1 MKHRTRWLVLCVAL
15 LTSALLALP
24 TAGLAEHDN
33 REFFGPISDLGHSPF
48 ASGPGPFDNINSDL
62 AFWGNTAYQGN
73 FNGFRI
79 IDLGDGA
86 NPDAGI
92 RYDQCN
98 GGQGDVMIW
107 DDLLIRTWDSP
118 AGATAVCGEME
129 DPENPGTMIP
139 RPVPLGFEG
148 LHFFDVSDPNDIE
161 LVHEVP
167 LNQARMQ
174 ADFGRNGC
182 GSHTATL
189 VPDQDTGRLFIYNGA
204 SNGNCPGTEIIEVFP
219 DDVTES
225 DFMRFENLGRSC
237 HDIAVFLGEVK
248 RGVCAGGNGFTVF
261 RMDPNSNGN
270 GSIVNPQHIDSVA
283 VNGVT
288 IGHTATFTWDGSR
301 FVFGH
306 EPGGGTGAA
315 CEDQDPDRDRTFF
328 YYNTDSVEKIGT
340 WTMPRAQGADENCTL
355 HNINFIP
362 TTDGSDLLV
371 SGNYQA
377 GTWVTDWTD
386 PARPTDLAFADPPSL
401 TPGTLTLGGAWS
413 TYWYNGFM
421 YETEITR
428 GLNVFSLDDPRAD
441 DAVEFDFLNPQTQ
454 MQSIGQNVVGESRIN
469 IKHTGKPHRFKG
481 SVKSS
486 EDACVAQRNV
496 SIFKRRN
503 NGSSVNVGNTTT
515 NNTGNYSLRHNRG
528 GAGRYYAVARR
539 QIVTEGINTTDC
551 LRAQSRTKTFN
562 K

>member
-1 MKHRTRWLVLCVAL
+1 MKHRTRWLVLTVAL
-15 LTSALLALP
+15 LTIASLALP
-24 TAGLAEHDN
+24 TAGLADHAN
-33 REFFGPISDLGHSPF
+33 REYFGPISPEGHSPF

-86 NPDAGI
+86 NPGAGI

-107 DDLLIRTWDSP
+107 EDLLIRTWDSP
-118 AGATAVCGEME
+118 AGATAVCGT
-129 DPENPGTMIP
+129 DPTTGAPL
-139 RPVPLGFEG
+139 PVTPGFEG
-148 LHFFDVSDPNDIE
+148 LHFFDVGDVTEAEDIE
-161 LVHEVP
+161 LIHT
-167 LNQARMQ
+167 LDLSDARME
-174 ADFGRNGC
+174 ADFDRNGC

-189 VPDQDTGRLFIYNGA
+189 VPDEDTGNLYIYNGA
-204 SNGNCPGTEIIEVFP
+204 SNGSCPGTEIIEVFP
-219 DDVTES
+219 DDITAS
-225 DFMRFENLGRSC
+225 DFMRFENMGRAC

-270 GSIVNPQHIDSVA
+270 GSITNPQHIDSQV
-283 VNGVT
+283 VNGVG

-315 CEDQDPDRDRTFF
+315 CEDHDPDRDRTFF
-328 YYNTDSVEKIGT
+328 YFNTDSAEKIGT
-340 WTMPRAQGADENCTL
+340 WTMPRTQGADENCTL

-386 PARPTDLAFADPPSL
+386 PKNPIDLAFADPPSL
-401 TPGTLTLGGAWS
+401 TPGSLTLGGAWS
-413 TYWYNGFM
+413 TYWYNGFL
-421 YETEITR
+421 YETEITK
-428 GLNVFSLDDPRAD
+428 GLNVFSFDDPRAD
-441 DAVEFDFLNPQTQ
+441 NAVEFDFLNPQTQ
-454 MQSIGQNVVGESRIN
+454 MQSVGQDVVGTSTISIGHKN
-469 IKHTGKPHRFKG
+469 KNPHRFQG
-481 SVKSS
+481 RVVSS
-486 EDACVAQRNV
+486 EDACVAQRGV
-496 SIFKRRN
+496 VIVKVRN
-503 NGSSVNVGNTTT
+503 NGSRRQVATATT
-515 NNTGNYSLRHNRG
+515 NNNGQYRKKHTTG
-528 GAGRYYAVARR
+528 GAGRYFARARKAV
-539 QIVTEGINTTDC
+539 VTEGINTTEC
-551 LRAQSRTKTFN
+551 LKARSVTKRFN
-562 K
+562 R